1 MPAPMAVATTTTRA
15 LRTFTFVPAFR
26 QNHSSE
32 VILMTTEEIEVRK
45 VIKELLSDVGIN
57 RETLKQMVKDILEEK
72 IKKAIKDALLET
84 KGGATIEEKLEDY
97 ARNYIQSW
105 EFKNVHRQTI
115 AEIIKAE
122 MKDLYVEVN
131 LKSESNK

>member
-1 MPAPMAVATTTTRA
+1 
-15 LRTFTFVPAFR
+15 
-26 QNHSSE
+26 
-32 VILMTTEEIEVRK
+32 MTTEEIEVRK
-45 VIKELLSDVGIN
+45 VIKGLLSDVGIN

-72 IKKAIKDALLET
+72 INKAIKDALHET
-84 KGGATIEEKLEDY
+84 KGGATIEEKLKEY

-105 EFKNVHRQTI
+105 EFKSVHRQTI

>member
-1 MPAPMAVATTTTRA
+1 
-15 LRTFTFVPAFR
+15 
-26 QNHSSE
+26 
-32 VILMTTEEIEVRK
+32 MTTEEIEVRK

-72 IKKAIKDALLET
+72 INKAIKDALQET
-84 KGGATIEEKLEDY
+84 KGGATIEEKMKDY
-97 ARNYIQSW
+97 ARNYIYSW
-105 EFKNVHRQTI
+105 EFKSVHRQTI

-131 LKSESNK
+131 LKSKE